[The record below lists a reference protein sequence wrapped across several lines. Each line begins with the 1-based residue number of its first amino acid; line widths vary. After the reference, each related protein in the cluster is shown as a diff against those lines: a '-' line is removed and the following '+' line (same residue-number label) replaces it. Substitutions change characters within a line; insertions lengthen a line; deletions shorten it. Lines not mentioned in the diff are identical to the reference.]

1 MEAGSQRI
9 GFGPFE
15 PMFTMDLEGSKI
27 YAFLATFLD
36 GKQHMRD
43 LGDLGCYSTYAKAI
57 NENLT
62 VVAYSG
68 THLGPRWTGRM
79 TGTVGVAARHAL
91 RSRCTGLGENHD
103 VRHP

>member
-68 THLGPRWTGRM
+68 THLGPRWTGVSNDRH
-79 TGTVGVAARHAL
+79 GRCGGAACSPISVHWAR
-91 RSRCTGLGENHD
+91 
-103 VRHP
+103 

>member
-36 GKQHMRD
+36 GKQHMRN
-43 LGDLGCYSTYAKAI
+43 LGGQRKS
-57 NENLT
+57 
-62 VVAYSG
+62 
-68 THLGPRWTGRM
+68 H
-79 TGTVGVAARHAL
+79 
-91 RSRCTGLGENHD
+91 RSRLFGHASRSEVDGRVE
-103 VRHP
+103 